1 MERNKIAMNKDYLLF
16 SGEPDLGKLNRPALC
31 VTPYDMLEEPE
42 GGGCL
47 RSCSISLSST

>member
-31 VTPYDMLEEPE
+31 ITPYDMQEEPE
-42 GGGCL
+42 GVACVPAL
-47 RSCSISLSST
+47 YP